1 MAESLTPASRKS
13 GAWAPL
19 LAALIAGGL
28 ALVAVRSVGSARLG
42 KSANET
48 VPGETGQYVQPEGLA
63 PQPAA
68 VPVAPAPAQ
77 LPPAPGQLP
86 PAPAQLPP
94 ALRAAQ
100 PVPYQTALPQVL
112 PQVPAPTACCP
123 APWESAVPGPA
134 PSPRPPDLP
143 GERITPA
150 TGHVAGEQLAAVAAR
165 NFAGVPPTQAATL
178 ALADFVGL
186 TIADVVQD
194 PSAQASGVVTL
205 GAVVTKVTPGG
216 VGEKAGLATGD
227 RIVVVG
233 LTQVMS
239 SFHFFYLLAQQPATE
254 PSRIAVVR
262 QGRLLQLDWSTST
275 TRG

>member
-1 MAESLTPASRKS
+1 MAEALTPASRKS
-13 GAWAPL
+13 GGWAPL

-28 ALVAVRSVGSARLG
+28 ALVAVKSVGSGRLA

-48 VPGETGQYVQPEGLA
+48 VPKEIAQYGQAEGFA

-77 LPPAPGQLP
+77 LPPAPPQLP

-100 PVPYQTALPQVL
+100 PFPPQTAL

-150 TGHVAGEQLAAVAAR
+150 TGYVAGEQLAAVAAR
-165 NFAGVPPTQAATL
+165 NSAGVPATQAATL
-178 ALADFVGL
+178 SLADFVGL

-254 PSRIAVVR
+254 PARIAVVR